1 MNKNPTT
8 NGIRFDEAVGNE
20 IRRAKQRY
28 EVGLP
33 LFSAFLK
40 TRRNTP
46 MDDIWNALVLKKAA
60 PPNTA
65 TLVKP
70 TSGNTFL
77 QELDKKTQQV
87 VSQILQQQQITSGD
101 VVIEN
106 GLVVSI
112 PTGTV
117 RRPLQRIRRS
127 YISLNRMRSIEI
139 DRIVPCLSNTLIEV

>member
-1 MNKNPTT
+1 M
-8 NGIRFDEAVGNE
+8 
-20 IRRAKQRY
+20 RY
-28 EVGLP
+28 EEPNSDTKWDSP
-33 LFSAFLK
+33 LFSALSQDPEE
-40 TRRNTP
+40 TLP

-117 RRPLQRIRRS
+117 STAQLQRIRRS

-139 DRIVPCLSNTLIEV
+139 DRIVPLFVEYLNRSLNNDD